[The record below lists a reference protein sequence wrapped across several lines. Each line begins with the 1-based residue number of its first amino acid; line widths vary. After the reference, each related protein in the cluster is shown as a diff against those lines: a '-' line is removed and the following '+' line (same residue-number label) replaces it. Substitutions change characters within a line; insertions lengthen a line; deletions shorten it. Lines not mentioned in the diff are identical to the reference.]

1 MWLITT
7 LVLLCGGLLGAANLI
22 IAKRPNAKELIDK
35 LLPYQGGIGVLMFL
49 WGLWDL
55 IHLVRSVG
63 ILSSY
68 PMWWLVFLVT
78 TATLLGLGFLLGYG
92 LISRYA
98 LSKNAQMMEKG
109 EKLRAK
115 LTVYQ
120 GPLGIVAIV
129 LAVLF
134 ILMNLSAG
142 SHAALQ

>member
-22 IAKRPNAKELIDK
+22 VAKKPNAKELIDK
-35 LLPYQGGIGVLMFL
+35 LAPFQGGIGVVMFL

-55 IHLVRSVG
+55 IHLLRSMSV
-63 ILSSY
+63 LSSY

-78 TATLLGLGFLLGYG
+78 TATQLGLGFLLGYG

-98 LSKNAQMMEKG
+98 LSKNAQAMEKG
-109 EKLRAK
+109 EKLRSK
-115 LTVYQ
+115 LAVYQ
-120 GPLGIVAIV
+120 GPLGIVAII

-142 SHAALQ
+142 AHTA